1 MKQQKSFFIDDIFAG
16 FFLSIAL
23 VWLFEENHKRK
34 KRIELLERE
43 MENGLYLD
51 KLNLE
56 RDWRNINAD
65 INHSYEKL
73 LEENSL

>member
-1 MKQQKSFFIDDIFAG
+1 MKQQKSFFTDDIFAG
-16 FFLSIAL
+16 FFLSVAT
-23 VWLFEENHKRK
+23 VWLLEENHKRK

-65 INHSYEKL
+65 INYSYEKL

>member
-1 MKQQKSFFIDDIFAG
+1 MKQQKSFFTDDIFAG
-16 FFLSIAL
+16 FFLSVAI
-23 VWLFEENHKRK
+23 VWLLEENHKRK

-65 INHSYEKL
+65 INYSYEKL